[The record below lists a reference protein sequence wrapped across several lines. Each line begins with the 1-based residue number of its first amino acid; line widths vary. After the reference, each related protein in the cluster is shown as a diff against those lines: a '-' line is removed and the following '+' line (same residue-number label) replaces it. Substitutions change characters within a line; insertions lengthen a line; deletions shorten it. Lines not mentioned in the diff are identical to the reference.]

1 MADKLYRSYSLEKSQ
16 QSISGSMTVWED
28 SPVSP
33 FDVGDTF
40 HPVQGSPALTVEKV
54 SIKDNVIG
62 ELNGRPVR
70 QWEIT
75 IEGSNETQGSSQV
88 THVKY
93 NFNISADEKSGTMEV
108 VNTGNSPAIT
118 LEIGDT
124 FSVPGIGQV
133 YCSNVKGNDDY
144 DDNGVHTWTV
154 VYEGKNTQSSSS
166 SLPET
171 KYSLA
176 IQKDDDGDIQ
186 KSGTM
191 SVVNEGSTPTLNIQV
206 GSTFS
211 VPGLGDVTCTK
222 VSGNDDYTETG
233 AHRWTMT
240 YEGVINSDDSGGGS
254 ETPDDNKAKYS
265 FTLEQDSS
273 SGSVE
278 ITNTGNSPS
287 VAHTVGSTMTL
298 PGVGTVTCTKVSGSD
313 SYSDS
318 GKRKWTI
325 TYEGTN
331 KNNDSGGQGETT
343 ATTKYSL
350 NIEKNSD
357 GATVYSGSKE
367 ITCQGSVPTISTD
380 IGDDF
385 SLPVVGTLKCTRVH
399 SSNDG
404 DTWSVVIEGSR
415 VGNDGS
421 GSGSSGGEDT
431 SLPETETVITYEI
444 NGQTVRSVA
453 GELIALKRSA
463 TPISKKSITVYT
475 NSEAAVAG
483 AGDTYQGGIVLSE
496 NISKETIKNNGV
508 VTGSYYKHII
518 EVES

>member
-191 SVVNEGSTPTLNIQV
+191 SVVNEGSSPTLDIQV

-211 VPGLGDVTCTK
+211 VPGLGEVTCTK

-240 YEGVINSDDSGGGS
+240 YEGVINSDDSGSGS
-254 ETPDDNKAKYS
+254 ETPDDNNSTKYT
-265 FTLEQDSS
+265 FTLEKDSS

-278 ITNTGNSPS
+278 ITRTGNSPS
-287 VAHTVGSTMTL
+287 VTHSVGSTFTL

-313 SYSDS
+313 SYSDN
-318 GKRKWTI
+318 GKRRWTI
-325 TYEGTN
+325 VYEGTD
-331 KNNDSGGQGETT
+331 KEEDSGQEETPT
-343 ATTKYSL
+343 TTKYSL

-367 ITCQGSVPTISTD
+367 TTCKGAAPTIGID

-385 SLPVVGTLKCTRVH
+385 SLPVVGKLKCTRVH
-399 SSNDG
+399 SGNDG
-404 DTWSVVIEGSR
+404 NTWTVTVEGSR
-415 VGNDGS
+415 VGNDESGS
-421 GSGSSGGEDT
+421 GSGDYT
-431 SLPETETVITYEI
+431 SLPETETVINYEI

-453 GELIALKRSA
+453 GELIALRRSA
-463 TPISKKSITVYT
+463 TPITKKSITVYS
-475 NSEAAVAG
+475 NSDSAIAG
-483 AGDTYQGGIVLSE
+483 NEYQGSIVLSE
-496 NISKETIKNNGV
+496 SISKETIKNNGV
-508 VTGSYYKHII
+508 VTGSYYKHVI